1 VSMTERTKMGRMAL
15 RVEGDNWVAY
25 YAEPDTME
33 GALFLASIK
42 MRLVQNKERKA
53 QFMTLVRAIV
63 GDLIEE
69 ALGERP
75 SFSRPKTVPPHE
87 RSGNA

>member
-1 VSMTERTKMGRMAL
+1 MNKRTKMGRAAL

-25 YAEPDTME
+25 YTEPDTME
-33 GALFLASIK
+33 GAIFLASIK
-42 MRLVQNKERKA
+42 MRLVENPQRKA

-63 GDLIEE
+63 GDLIED
-69 ALGERP
+69 ALGARP
-75 SFSRPKTVPPHE
+75 SWGRPKTAPPHE

>member
-1 VSMTERTKMGRMAL
+1 MTERTKIGRAAL

-42 MRLVQNKERKA
+42 MKLVENEERKQ

-69 ALGERP
+69 AMGQRP
-75 SFSRPKTVPPHE
+75 SWKRPKAAPPHE

>member
-1 VSMTERTKMGRMAL
+1 MTERTKMGRAAL

-42 MRLVQNKERKA
+42 MKLVENEERKQ

-63 GDLIEE
+63 GDLVEK
-69 ALGERP
+69 AMGQRP
-75 SFSRPKTVPPHE
+75 SWGRTKTAPPHE